1 MNILERNV
9 SANFAGSIWQTI
21 MGLAFIPLYI
31 KFMGIESYGLM
42 GIFATLQVVFGLLDV
57 GLGSTL
63 TREMARLSALPS
75 KEQEMRNLVRTLEIL
90 YWCIAV
96 FVGTLVVSL
105 SPLIAHHWINAGQL
119 SPRTIEQALL
129 IMGFVIAL
137 QMPIG
142 FYSGGLMGLQRQ
154 VLLNAINISIGTLRG
169 AGAVLILWL
178 VSPTIHAFL
187 LWQIFISIIHTF
199 FLAMFI
205 WRRLPLKR
213 YLEVYRRNE
222 WDIFPRSNPHSTG

>member
-169 AGAVLILWL
+169 AGAC
-178 VSPTIHAFL
+178 F
-187 LWQIFISIIHTF
+187 FIMANIYQHYTYF
-199 FLAMFI
+199 FLSDVYLAETPA
-205 WRRLPLKR
+205 WR
-213 YLEVYRRNE
+213 
-222 WDIFPRSNPHSTG
+222 